1 MEKKAVVGFISL
13 GCSKNL
19 CDTEIMLRHLMDA
32 GYEITPEET
41 EADVV
46 IINTCAFI
54 ESAKKESIDNII
66 DIGWLKKHHTLKGI
80 VVTGCLAERYQRQ
93 ILDELPE
100 VDALV
105 GVGSIHR
112 IVEAVESVL
121 ENAPKENARHPQKK
135 SRSPKGSK
143 ANKFCAFDDK
153 EASVIG
159 GERVITTGDHMAY
172 LKIAEGCSNRCTY
185 CAIPQIRGKMRSRT
199 MRDIIEEATSLS
211 AMGIKELN
219 LIAQDTSAYG
229 IDLYGKYELPE
240 LIRGICD
247 ATDIPWIRLLYCYP
261 DKITDELIEEI
272 RSNPRVVKYIDI
284 PIQHISDRMLKAM
297 NRHGDSAMI
306 REKIAKLRTID
317 GMVLRSTAI
326 VGFPGETEEDFR
338 ELCEFIKEA
347 KFERFGAFT
356 YSREE
361 DTPAYDFE
369 DQIDEQEKQNRCD
382 ILMQTQLSVSEAY
395 NETRVGQ
402 VIDVMCEGF
411 DPVAESHY
419 GRSYAEAADIDG
431 KIWFS
436 TGRKELRV
444 AEGEIIKVKITEA
457 MDYDLVGDA
466 MIEVKEAKSGNLNI
480 SICQRIP

>member
-1 MEKKAVVGFISL
+1 MAKKTTVGFISL

-19 CDTEIMLRHLMDA
+19 CDTEVMLRCLMDA
-32 GYEITPEET
+32 GYDITPEET

-66 DIGWLKKHHTLKGI
+66 DIGWLKKHRSLKGI
-80 VVTGCLAERYQRQ
+80 IVTGCMAERYREQ
-93 ILDELPE
+93 ILKELPE
-100 VDALV
+100 VDALL
-105 GVGSIHR
+105 GVGSIHK
-112 IVEAVESVL
+112 IAEAVESVL
-121 ENAPKENARHPQKK
+121 ANAGKK
-135 SRSPKGSK
+135 GK
-143 ANKFCAFDDK
+143 AKKRYTSFEDK
-153 EASVIG
+153 ETCALG
-159 GERVITTGDHMAY
+159 GERIITTGDHMAY

-185 CAIPQIRGKMRSRT
+185 CAIPLIRGKMRSRT
-199 MRDIIEEATSLS
+199 MKDIIEEATSLD

-247 ATDIPWIRLLYCYP
+247 ATNIPWIRLLYCYP
-261 DKITDELIEEI
+261 DKITDELVEEI
-272 RSNPRVVKYIDI
+272 RNNPRVVKYIDI
-284 PIQHISDRMLKAM
+284 PIQHISDHMLTAM
-297 NRHGDSAMI
+297 NRHGDSKMI
-306 REKIAKLRTID
+306 RENIAKLRTIP
-317 GMVLRSTAI
+317 GIVLRSTAI
-326 VGFPGETEEDFR
+326 VGFPGETEEDFN
-338 ELCEFIKEA
+338 ELCRFVKETR
-347 KFERFGAFT
+347 FERFGAFT

-369 DQIDEQEKQNRCD
+369 DQIDEQVKQDRYD

-395 NETRVGQ
+395 NQTRVGKT
-402 VIDVMCEGF
+402 IRVMCEGF

-436 TGRKELRV
+436 VKQPNLRI
-444 AEGEIIKVKITEA
+444 AEGEIIDVKITEA
-457 MDYDLVGDA
+457 MDYDLVG
-466 MIEVKEAKSGNLNI
+466 EALLNF
-480 SICQRIP
+480 QM